1 MKKIISIVVCAV
13 FAFVAL
19 AGMAMAQA
27 KPAAPAAAPAKPA
40 APAAAPAPAPA
51 AAPAPAPAPAAKDI
65 TGTVEKG
72 KMGMMLKAADGE
84 YMCAGMDLSKM
95 VGKKVVAT
103 GTVAEK
109 DGKKTLTVTAVK
121 EAK

>member
-1 MKKIISIVVCAV
+1 MKKVISIVVCV
-13 FAFVAL
+13 MFAFVAL

-27 KPAAPAAAPAKPA
+27 KPAAPAPA
-40 APAAAPAPAPA
+40 AAPA

-72 KMGMMLKAADGE
+72 KAGLVLKAADGE
-84 YMCAGMDLSKM
+84 YALAGQDLSKM

-109 DGKKTLTVTAVK
+109 EGKKTLTVTAVK
-121 EAK
+121 PAM

>member
-27 KPAAPAAAPAKPA
+27 KPAAPAAAPTTTTTTTTTTVTT
-40 APAAAPAPAPA
+40 
-51 AAPAPAPAPAAKDI
+51 KDI

-84 YMCAGMDLSKM
+84 YMCAGMDISKM

-103 GTVAEK
+103 GIVAEK
-109 DGKKTLTVTAVK
+109 EGKKVLTVTAVK

>member
-27 KPAAPAAAPAKPA
+27 KPAAPAKPA
-40 APAAAPAPAPA
+40 AAPAPAPAPA

-65 TGTVEKG
+65 TGMVEKG

-84 YMCAGMDLSKM
+84 YMLAGMDMSKM

-109 DGKKTLTVTAVK
+109 DGKKTLTGTAVK